1 MQRNPG
7 MSGPDLE
14 TEMARPLGSEPA
26 LCVPLGVRHGAPAQR
41 GPAQAGARRAA
52 LLGAWAGALLAGL
65 GAWVPARAQV
75 DAQRLTLGVL
85 PNVSARL
92 ILSAYQPM
100 REHFERALQRPVEV
114 VTAPDFRTFSQRTLE
129 GAYDVVVIAPNL
141 GRVAQLD
148 AGWEPLA
155 IYEPRIPAIAVALKD
170 NRDDSPSQLRGKALA
185 LANPQSLVAL
195 VGLEWLRA
203 QGLQVGRDFR
213 TVLAAN
219 DDSLGTLLRSGEAP
233 LAVMSQGEFNAKPAA
248 MRENLRVV
256 SVIARV
262 PGFLVMGNPRLPPEL
277 RQRVRTLM
285 LGFPA
290 TEDGRRFFSLSGFAN
305 IRAVEEADLRF
316 VDPYNETTRQSLG
329 LKP

>member
-1 MQRNPG
+1 MYG
-7 MSGPDLE
+7 AS
-14 TEMARPLGSEPA
+14 A
-26 LCVPLGVRHGAPAQR
+26 LAAWPWLA
-41 GPAQAGARRAA
+41 GPA
-52 LLGAWAGALLAGL
+52 
-65 GAWVPARAQV
+65 PARAQA
-75 DAQRLTLGVL
+75 DNPRLTLGVL

-92 ILSAYQPM
+92 ILNAYQPM
-100 REHFERALQRPVEV
+100 REHIERALQRPVEV

-129 GAYDVVVIAPNL
+129 GAYDIVVIAPNL

-148 AGWEPLA
+148 ANWEPLA
-155 IYEPRIPAIAVALKD
+155 IYEPRIPAVAVALKD
-170 NRDDSPSQLRGKALA
+170 NRDDSPAQLRGKALA

-195 VGLEWLRA
+195 VGLEWLRT
-203 QGLQVGRDFR
+203 QGLQAGRDFR

-219 DDSLGTLLRSGEAP
+219 DDSLGAVLRSGESP
-233 LAVMSQGEFNAKPAA
+233 LAMMSLGEFNAKPTAL
-248 MRENLRVV
+248 RESLRVV

-277 RQRVRTLM
+277 RQHVRSLM

-290 TEDGRRFFSLSGFAN
+290 TEDGRRFFSLAGFAN

-316 VDPYNETTRQSLG
+316 LDPYNDTTRQSLG

>member
-1 MQRNPG
+1 MKFSLAPRPRA
-7 MSGPDLE
+7 
-14 TEMARPLGSEPA
+14 MARPAPHQTAETLTRRALLQGTPA
-26 LCVPLGVRHGAPAQR
+26 LV
-41 GPAQAGARRAA
+41 AA
-52 LLGAWAGALLAGL
+52 AWLAGS
-65 GAWVPARAQV
+65 APARAQA
-75 DAQRLTLGVL
+75 DNPRLTLGVL

-129 GAYDVVVIAPNL
+129 GAYDIVVIAPNL

-148 AGWEPLA
+148 GGWEPLA
-155 IYEPRIPAIAVALKD
+155 IYEPRIPAVAVALKD
-170 NRDDSPSQLRGKALA
+170 NRDDNPAQLRGKALA

-203 QGLQVGRDFR
+203 QGLQAGRDFR

-233 LAVMSQGEFNAKPAA
+233 LAMMSQGEFNAKPPAL
-248 MRENLRVV
+248 RETLRVV
-256 SVIARV
+256 TVMARV
-262 PGFLVMGNPRLPPEL
+262 PGFLVMGNPRLQPEL
-277 RQRVRTLM
+277 RQRVRALM

-290 TEDGRRFFSLSGFAN
+290 TEDGRRFFALAGFSN
-305 IRAVEEADLRF
+305 IRAVDDADLRF
-316 VDPYNETTRQSLG
+316 LDPYNDTTRQSLG